1 MFNSNNTLASI
12 TLGRVKPVLDVGII
26 HTANDWQM
34 LVDLRRKLV
43 ISPDIAATT
52 LRPDIVIISR
62 SSRNILLLELTV
74 PWEENSETAHEMKTA
89 KYQELCEEIRS
100 NGWKVTETAIEVGY
114 RGFSSHTLWSAM
126 KVLGIRGRERRGM
139 ITEVD
144 KRTMESS
151 NWIWMKRDDKQW
163 QAVE

>member
-1 MFNSNNTLASI
+1 M
-12 TLGRVKPVLDVGII
+12 
-26 HTANDWQM
+26 
-34 LVDLRRKLV
+34 
-43 ISPDIAATT
+43 
-52 LRPDIVIISR
+52 IISR
-62 SSRNILLLELTV
+62 SARNILLLELTV
-74 PWEENSETAHEMKTA
+74 PWEENSETAREMKTA

-100 NGWKVTETAIEVGY
+100 NGWKVTYITAIEVGC
-114 RGFSSHTLWSAM
+114 RVFSSHTLWSAM

-144 KRTMESS
+144 KRTMESL

>member
-1 MFNSNNTLASI
+1 MQT
-12 TLGRVKPVLDVGII
+12 
-26 HTANDWQM
+26 
-34 LVDLRRKLV
+34 
-43 ISPDIAATT
+43 
-52 LRPDIVIISR
+52 
-62 SSRNILLLELTV
+62 E
-74 PWEENSETAHEMKTA
+74 TA

-100 NGWKVTETAIEVGY
+100 NGWKVTYTAIKVGC

-126 KVLGIRGRERRGM
+126 KVLGIRGRERRGI
-139 ITEVD
+139 ITKVD

>member
-1 MFNSNNTLASI
+1 M
-12 TLGRVKPVLDVGII
+12 
-26 HTANDWQM
+26 
-34 LVDLRRKLV
+34 
-43 ISPDIAATT
+43 TT

-100 NGWKVTETAIEVGY
+100 NGWKVTYTAIEVGC